1 MKKNKYELYTLN
13 CTNEFGDTRVSDVFF
28 VVLHGFDTDAR
39 GHKFTPYIP
48 YGKPENDDTP
58 DTDIHIDHENPFVLV
73 PIEYAD
79 LLGQYTDTVA
89 VVSPLYGD
97 TTNVTT
103 EEIAKALSRIKS
115 MFTMF
120 DTIHMLPSFGSRL
133 SLVPTKK
140 PKFSDIPK
148 ACVKKDPKGV
158 FGYMYPNTDRKYQK
172 RIINITVDGED
183 TALNIETKELKES
196 VEDIH
201 AQYLRPIETAIGT
214 CYECDAIM
222 LKYIAGVTS
231 TLRGFMDP
239 ELIEKHGFQ
248 IYKDALNL
256 YPDLWSIL
264 KDTHEDIIRENIDVI
279 YERPT
284 SLDLI
289 DRSRAVDDLRC
300 IVKNTM
306 NYCLDTSTDIV
317 EARRTLSNMI
327 DDIDEDDLY
336 ALATDA
342 YKKSSKEI
350 TNKLLKSYDGKLI
363 NLEDFEKGLSSRV
376 EAYQKHEYDPY
387 YDD

>member
-1 MKKNKYELYTLN
+1 MKPKKYELYTLN
-13 CTNEFGDTRVSDVFF
+13 RSDEFGDSRVSDAYF

-39 GHKFTPYIP
+39 GHLFSPHIP
-48 YGKPENDDTP
+48 YGKPKNDDTP
-58 DTDIHIDHENPFVLV
+58 TSDIHIDHENPFVLV

-97 TTNVTT
+97 TTDVTT
-103 EEIAKALSRIKS
+103 EDIAKALSQIKS
-115 MFTMF
+115 MLTMF
-120 DTIHMLPSFGSRL
+120 DTIHMLPSFGTRL
-133 SLVPTKK
+133 DPLPTKRA
-140 PKFSDIPK
+140 KFPGIPK
-148 ACVKKDPKGV
+148 RCFEKDPKGV
-158 FGYMYPNTDRKYQK
+158 FGYLLNTDRGYQK

-183 TALNIETKELKES
+183 TALNIETKKLKES

-222 LKYIAGVTS
+222 IKYIAGVTT

-248 IYKDALNL
+248 IYKDALNM
-256 YPDLWSIL
+256 YPDLWSLL
-264 KDTHEDIIRENIDVI
+264 KDTHEDIIKENIDAI

-284 SLDLI
+284 SLDDI
-289 DRSRAVDDLRC
+289 DRSRVVDEVRD
-300 IVKNTM
+300 IIKNTM

-317 EARRTLSNMI
+317 EARRTLSKMI
-327 DDIDEDDLY
+327 DEIDEDDLY
-336 ALATDA
+336 ALATDD

-350 TNKLLKSYDGKLI
+350 TNKLLKSYSGKLI
-363 NLEDFEKGLSSRV
+363 NLEEFEKGLSSRV
-376 EAYQKHEYDPY
+376 AAYHVHEYDPY

>member
-13 CTNEFGDTRVSDVFF
+13 REDEFGDSRVSDVYF
-28 VVLHGFDTDAR
+28 VALHGFDTDAR
-39 GHKFTPYIP
+39 GHEFTPHIP
-48 YGKPENDDTP
+48 YGRLENDDTP
-58 DTDIHIDHENPFVLV
+58 DSDIHIDHENPFVLIPV
-73 PIEYAD
+73 EYAD

-89 VVSPLYGD
+89 VVSPLYGN

-103 EEIAKALSRIKS
+103 EEIAKALSQIKS
-115 MFTMF
+115 MLTMF
-120 DTIHMLPSFGSRL
+120 DNAHMLPSFGTRL
-133 SLVPTKK
+133 DPFPTKRRSF
-140 PKFSDIPK
+140 PGIPR
-148 ACVKKDPKGV
+148 ARVEKDPEGV
-158 FGYMYPNTDRKYQK
+158 FGYMLNTDGKYQK
-172 RIINITVDGED
+172 RFLNITVEGED
-183 TALNIETKELKES
+183 TALNIETKKLKES

-201 AQYLRPIETAIGT
+201 AQYLRPIETPIGT

-222 LKYIAGVTS
+222 VKYIAEVTS

-248 IYKDALNL
+248 IYKDALNM
-256 YPDLWSIL
+256 YPGLWCLL
-264 KDTHEDIIRENIDVI
+264 KETHEDIIRENIDVI

-284 SLDLI
+284 SLDDI
-289 DRSRAVDDLRC
+289 DRSQAVNDLRG

-306 NYCLDTSTDIV
+306 NYCLDRSTDIA
-317 EARRTLSNMI
+317 EARRTLSDMI
-327 DDIDEDDLY
+327 DDMDEDDLY

-342 YKKSSKEI
+342 YKKSSEEI

-363 NLEDFEKGLSSRV
+363 NLEKFEKELSSRV

>member
-13 CTNEFGDTRVSDVFF
+13 REDEFGDSRVSDVYF

-39 GHKFTPYIP
+39 GHKFTPHVP
-48 YGKPENDDTP
+48 YRRPENDDTA

-103 EEIAKALSRIKS
+103 EEIAKALTQIKS
-115 MFTMF
+115 MLTMF
-120 DTIHMLPSFGSRL
+120 DNAHMLPSFSTGSTP
-133 SLVPTKK
+133 VPTKR
-140 PKFSDIPK
+140 PPFSGIPRD
-148 ACVKKDPKGV
+148 CVEKDPKGI
-158 FGYMYPNTDRKYQK
+158 FGYMLNTGAKYHK
-172 RIINITVDGED
+172 RVINITVDGED
-183 TALNIETKELKES
+183 TALNIETKKLKES

-222 LKYIAGVTS
+222 VKYIAGVAT

-239 ELIEKHGFQ
+239 ELIKEHGFQ

-256 YPDLWSIL
+256 YPGLWSL
-264 KDTHEDIIRENIDVI
+264 LTEAHDDIIRENKDAI

-284 SLDLI
+284 SFDDI
-289 DRSRAVDDLRC
+289 DRAQTVGDLRAL
-300 IVKNTM
+300 IKNTL
-306 NYCLDTSTDIV
+306 NYCLDMGSEV
-317 EARRTLSNMI
+317 EETRRAFDEMMNRV
-327 DDIDEDDLY
+327 DEDDLVK
-336 ALATDA
+336 LASA
-342 YKKSSKEI
+342 MYKKSSKEI
-350 TNKLLKSYDGKLI
+350 TDQLLKSYDGKLLDRNEI
-363 NLEDFEKGLSSRV
+363 EKGLNERA
-376 EAYQKHEYDPY
+376 EAYQKRKYDPY
-387 YDD
+387 YDE